1 MLSKLENTRL
11 KEKLGMMTTQMEK
24 MEKETRGDVVE
35 DMAATQKSEKKA
47 AKPDKK
53 LSEFPKERENP
64 YLNSHI
70 DQFVVRDSITLSK
83 SFKAHSLGITRMAMH
98 PKKSILATVS
108 DDRTWKLWN
117 IPEGKYLMGGEGHTD
132 WLSGVEFHPRG
143 NLLATSSADGSAKI
157 WDFGKNGECVNTFKD
172 HIQVVWDAKFN
183 WTGDFLGTCSMD
195 QSIKIWDVEYGVC
208 RLSLRGHVDNVNSL
222 SFIPFSNL
230 VLSCSGDK
238 TISVWD
244 IRTSHCAQ
252 TYLGHKSAISR
263 VDCNLQGTKFVSC
276 DMDGVVFLWD

>member
-1 MLSKLENTRL
+1 MKENMLSKLENTRL

-24 MEKETRGDVVE
+24 MEKENRGDVVE
-35 DMAATQKSEKKA
+35 EMAAIQKSERKA
-47 AKPDKK
+47 AKPEKK
-53 LSEFPKERENP
+53 LTEFPKERENP

-195 QSIKIWDVEYGVC
+195 QSIKIWDVE
-208 RLSLRGHVDNVNSL
+208 
-222 SFIPFSNL
+222 
-230 VLSCSGDK
+230 
-238 TISVWD
+238 
-244 IRTSHCAQ
+244 
-252 TYLGHKSAISR
+252 
-263 VDCNLQGTKFVSC
+263 
-276 DMDGVVFLWD
+276 